1 MNWRV
6 QQKPHTFTG
15 FTIVELLIVIVV
27 IAILAAISIV
37 AFNGVQDRAKATKI
51 KADLNQISKATLSA
65 RVLAEQPLGQITG
78 SWYTA
83 KSCLDK
89 PSGTDLA
96 ALPRTDACWVDYL
109 AAMEKISQLSGIN
122 ISNMVDPWGRP
133 YAIDENEGRNS
144 TEFCIQDRLRTF
156 RYPHVQSSP
165 DSTYSYLVPNFY
177 TECP

>member
-1 MNWRV
+1 MV
-6 QQKPHTFTG
+6 AIYKKG

-27 IAILAAISIV
+27 IGVLAAITIV
-37 AFNGVQDRAKATKI
+37 AYNGLQERARVTKI

-65 RVLAEQPLGQITG
+65 RIFAGQPLGVITEN
-78 SWYTA
+78 WYTA

-89 PSGTDLA
+89 PTGTNLA

-109 AAMEKISQLSGIN
+109 ATMQKISDLSGVN
-122 ISNMVDPWGRP
+122 VSGMVDPWGRP
-133 YAIDENEGRNS
+133 YAIDENEGRNE

-156 RYPHVQSSP
+156 RYPHVQGSP
-165 DSTYSYLVPNFY
+165 DTTYSFVVPNFY